1 VAGSSTTSGPASKN
15 SLKPAV
21 EDWWL
26 VRVPGPLRELGVDG
40 CRVKTGDD
48 LNGGAYAENGT
59 PRADGWGMQ
68 RAGAGEYVQPPGR
81 WPPNLV
87 MSHHP
92 DCRRVG
98 TRRVKS
104 SNANFVDS
112 AGSPK
117 KGTIGPTG
125 LKAQGVGVNGYAA
138 DEGTAARFFPNFEPD
153 PEYPPWFDPDYPPF
167 AYVPKASRGDRNENL
182 PDGYINT
189 HPTVKSQ
196 QLMRWL
202 CKLVTPPG
210 GRGLDPFAGSGSTLV
225 AAEACGFD
233 WVGVE
238 ADPKEYETARL
249 RVKNINRKTPLFGL
263 LGD

>member
-1 VAGSSTTSGPASKN
+1 
-15 SLKPAV
+15 
-21 EDWWL
+21 
-26 VRVPGPLRELGVDG
+26 
-40 CRVKTGDD
+40 
-48 LNGGAYAENGT
+48 
-59 PRADGWGMQ
+59 M
-68 RAGAGEYVQPPGR
+68 
-81 WPPNLV
+81 
-87 MSHHP
+87 
-92 DCRRVG
+92 
-98 TRRVKS
+98 KS

-112 AGSPK
+112 AGSPE

-125 LKAQGVGVNGYAA
+125 LKAQGLGVNGYADDDGTETIPA
-138 DEGTAARFFPNFEPD
+138 YECVPTCPIRLMDEQTGDGRGGGGGVIRRNGLRRMEGWALAAESVGAKYDDEGTASRFFPNFEPD

-249 RVKNINRKTPLFGL
+249 RVENINRKTPLFGL